1 MAGKLTAT
9 AVRHAKEGRHGD
21 GAGLMLDVK
30 PGGRAY
36 WVLRYMLAGKRRDMG
51 LGAASGPGAITLAEA
66 RERAAAARRLAKSGI
81 DPIQQREAEQKAATA
96 AAQTEK
102 VRARTFREIAVLYV
116 AAHEAS
122 WRNAKHR
129 AQWESTL
136 AAYVHPHFGDVPVAD
151 VGKGHVTSAL
161 QPIWTAKPETA
172 SRVRGRIESVLDYAK
187 AHGWR
192 TGENPAQ
199 WKGNLAHVL
208 PRRSKLA
215 PVQHHAALSWP
226 EVGAFMAKL
235 RSREGVSARALE
247 FTILTAARSGEV
259 RGMTWGEVDRAA
271 KLWTVPGTRMK
282 TGREHRVP
290 LSDAALGVLEAGR
303 PEQVN
308 PAALVFPSPSRPG
321 AMLSDM
327 TLTAV
332 LRRMQRGDLTAH
344 GFRST
349 FRDWCA
355 EMTSYPREVAEAA
368 LAHMLR
374 DKVEAAYRRGDAL
387 EKRRRLM
394 AEWAE
399 FCARPAP
406 ADSGNVTPIAAAR
419 SA

>member
-9 AVRHAKEGRHGD
+9 AVKHAKEGRHGD

-51 LGAASGPGAITLAEA
+51 LGAANGASATTLADA
-66 RERAAAARRLAKSGI
+66 RERAAVARRQAKSGV
-81 DPIQQREAEQKAATA
+81 DPIQQREAGQKAATVV
-96 AAQTEK
+96 AQAEK
-102 VRARTFREIAVLYV
+102 ARLRTFRDVAVLYV
-116 AAHEAS
+116 AAHEAA

-136 AAYVHPHFGDVPVAD
+136 AAYVHSQFGNVPIAD
-151 VGKGHVTSAL
+151 VGKGHVTAAL
-161 QPIWTAKPETA
+161 QSIWTAKPETA
-172 SRVRGRIESVLDYAK
+172 SRVRGRIEAVLDFAK

-192 TGENPAQ
+192 DGENPAQ

-215 PVQHHAALSWP
+215 PVQHHAALPWP
-226 EVGAFMAKL
+226 EIGAFMALL
-235 RSREGVSARALE
+235 RARKGVSALALE

-259 RGMTWGEVDRAA
+259 RGMIWGEVDASV
-271 KLWTVPGTRMK
+271 KVWTVPGPRMK
-282 TGREHRVP
+282 GGREHRVP
-290 LSDAALGVLEAGR
+290 LSEAAVGVLDGAR
-303 PEQVN
+303 PEKADA
-308 PAALVFPSPSRPG
+308 AALVFPSPSRPG

-332 LRRMQRGDLTAH
+332 LRRMNRNDLTAH

-355 EMTSYPREVAEAA
+355 EITSYPREIAEAA
-368 LAHMLR
+368 LAHTLR

-394 AEWAE
+394 EEWAE
-399 FCARPAP
+399 FCARSTFSASDAIPAT
-406 ADSGNVTPIAAAR
+406 AHRTV
-419 SA
+419 

>member
-9 AVRHAKEGRHGD
+9 AVKHAKEGRHGD

-51 LGAASGPGAITLAEA
+51 LGAANGASATTLAEA
-66 RERAAAARRLAKSGI
+66 RERAAVARRQAKSGV
-81 DPIQQREAEQKAATA
+81 DPIQQREAGQKAATA
-96 AAQTEK
+96 VAQAEK
-102 VRARTFREIAVLYV
+102 ARVRTFRDVAVLYV
-116 AAHEAS
+116 AAHEAA

-136 AAYVHPHFGDVPVAD
+136 AAYVHPQFGNVPIAD
-151 VGKGHVTSAL
+151 VGKSHVTAAL

-172 SRVRGRIESVLDYAK
+172 SRVRGRIEAVLDFAK

-192 TGENPAQ
+192 DGENPAQ

-215 PVQHHAALSWP
+215 PVQHHAALPWP
-226 EVGAFMAKL
+226 EIGAFMAAL
-235 RSREGVSARALE
+235 SAREGVSALALE

-259 RGMTWGEVDRAA
+259 RGMTWGEVDAVA
-271 KLWTVPGTRMK
+271 SVWTVPGTRMK
-282 TGREHRVP
+282 AGREHRVP
-290 LSDAALGVLEAGR
+290 LSDAAMTVLSAVR
-303 PEQVN
+303 PERTDA
-308 PAALVFPSPSRPG
+308 AALVFPSPSRPG

-327 TLTAV
+327 SLTAV
-332 LRRMQRGDLTAH
+332 LRRMKRGDLTAH

-355 EMTSYPREVAEAA
+355 EVTSYPREIAEAA
-368 LAHMLR
+368 LAHTLR

-387 EKRRRLM
+387 EKRRHLM

-399 FCARPAP
+399 FCTRPSPAGCNAP
-406 ADSGNVTPIAAAR
+406 SVVMRR

>member
-30 PGGRAY
+30 AGGRSY
-36 WVLRYMLAGKRRDMG
+36 WTLRYMLVGKRRDMG
-51 LGAASGPGAITLAEA
+51 LGAASGPSAITLADA
-66 RERAAAARRLAKSGI
+66 RERAATARRLAKNGL
-81 DPIQQREAEQKAATA
+81 DPIEQREADQKAATA
-96 AAQTEK
+96 EAQAIK
-102 VRARTFREIAVLYV
+102 AHAHTFREVAALYV
-116 AAHEAS
+116 AAHEAA

-136 AAYVHPHFGDVPVAD
+136 ASYVYPHCGNVPVAD
-151 VGKGHVTSAL
+151 VGKGHVTAAL

-172 SRVRGRIESVLDYAK
+172 SRVRGRIEAVLDYAK
-187 AHGWR
+187 ALGWR

-215 PVQHHAALSWP
+215 AVQHHAALPWP
-226 EVGAFMAKL
+226 EVGAFMAAL
-235 RSREGVSARALE
+235 RAREGVSASALE

-259 RGMTWGEVDRAA
+259 RGMTWGEVDMSA
-271 KLWTVPGTRMK
+271 KLWTVPGPRMK
-282 TGREHRVP
+282 AGREHRVP
-290 LSDAALGVLEAGR
+290 LPDAALAVLGDVR
-303 PEQVN
+303 PDKMD
-308 PAALVFPSPSRPG
+308 PAALVFPSPMRPG
-321 AMLSDM
+321 AALSDM

-332 LRRMQRGDLTAH
+332 LRRMNRGDLTAH

-355 EMTSYPREVAEAA
+355 EMTAYPREVAEEA
-368 LAHMLR
+368 LAHTLR

-399 FCARPAP
+399 FCGRPA
-406 ADSGNVTPIAAAR
+406 SGEGDVTTIAARR